1 MQAKV
6 SLCEKVKGKLLFQ
19 ISNIIYIY
27 IYIYYTFVIY
37 LYTYIDIHYILY
49 IISLVYLTKRN
60 LHLKDAD
67 QDLKIDM

>member
-6 SLCEKVKGKLLFQ
+6 SLCEKVKGKLLFE
-19 ISNIIYIY
+19 ISNIKY

-67 QDLKIDM
+67 QDLKTDM